1 VLVGAWRLL
10 VGVLNAP
17 ARRAP
22 ARCAVSEAQIRRSD
36 EWVKAL
42 QVSAIFI
49 AARTIL
55 RAETFL
61 HTEYTP

>member
-17 ARRAP
+17 ARRVP

-36 EWVKAL
+36 ERVKAL